1 MVKIRLSLKG
11 KKKRPYYHIVAAD
24 VRSPRD
30 GKILDTLGFYD
41 PSAEK
46 NEDKAKLC
54 KDKYKEWLAKGAQ
67 PTKIIV
73 QIARFSS
80 PL

>member
-11 KKKRPYYHIVAAD
+11 KKNKPYYHIVAAD
-24 VRSPRD
+24 VEAPRD

-46 NEDKAKLC
+46 NADKTKIC
-54 KDKYKEWLAKGAQ
+54 PDKYKKWLAKGAQ
-67 PTKIIV
+67 PTKIVV
-73 QIARFSS
+73 QIAKFSS
-80 PL
+80 TL